1 MVQGIVQLLVI
12 VELRSLCL
20 VVIAVFHPNKVLIL
34 INVCL
39 ISFMVK
45 IIIFIVN
52 ILCFKIW
59 LSLLWDLLNGCCS
72 CSIFVVSFFVD
83 LKKYL

>member
-20 VVIAVFHPNKVLIL
+20 VIIAVFQPNKVLIL

-59 LSLLWDLLNGCCS
+59 LSLLWDLLNWCCR

-83 LKKYL
+83 LEKYL